1 MATRGLVEGCP
12 GALGGGLLLVPLV
25 RSRFVLEEG
34 HGGLAVVGWEIEPV
48 KVRTV
53 FLLFVNVAPQL
64 GLVLLR
70 LEMLG
75 WTHVSERSCEVL
87 ALVHP
92 ADDSP
97 VARGRRGDR
106 EIDFASAHGKN
117 TIYFTGSWARPLVA
131 MVGP

>member
-1 MATRGLVEGCP
+1 MV
-12 GALGGGLLLVPLV
+12 
-25 RSRFVLEEG
+25 S
-34 HGGLAVVGWEIEPV
+34 WEIEPV

-64 GLVLLR
+64 GLVLLW